1 LRFGDIAPS
10 HFSKKTK
17 YYFSRP
23 LMHHSLSAGDSFIIK
38 QTGTLA
44 YFLLKGTRTP
54 VFESQ
59 DMQKI
64 ALV

>member
-1 LRFGDIAPS
+1 
-10 HFSKKTK
+10 
-17 YYFSRP
+17 
-23 LMHHSLSAGDSFIIK
+23 MHHSLSAGDSFIIK